1 MQAKKAGPR
10 FLFAVFIA
18 VICCP
23 WIFWFFLQGCIDTT
37 NYENRELQEA
47 PGIRDFEDYTSFPR
61 KFEAFFNDR
70 IPFRNALVML
80 KGAADYYAFGT
91 SPNKKVIIGKDGWL
105 FFDHPA
111 DGNPM
116 AGYRGYTLTE
126 EEVKAFAEH
135 CIRQR
140 DRLAEEGIDF
150 VIFIAPNKAR
160 IYSDK
165 MPDSIGPPAENYE
178 VKQIVNYLRE
188 NTDLKVFY
196 PIEELKRAR
205 EILPQD
211 IYYKTDTH
219 WNRIGGYVGTKVLLE
234 ALGINMPDWETG
246 EVTVFEDG
254 ERTGDLA
261 RLLGLFPGLQR
272 ENTEYTVGG
281 YDTHEVE
288 SLGDFEYEYRFRAK
302 GADPRKIFVI
312 WDSFSESMRPYLASQ
327 FNESEFV
334 YYPHYSY
341 ALLEEQKPDI
351 VIFEVVERY
360 WRNISYFEADE

>member
-1 MQAKKAGPR
+1 MKTKKAGPG

-23 WIFWFFLQGCIDTT
+23 WIFWGLLQGTVDTE
-37 NYENRELQEA
+37 NHENRTLQE
-47 PGIRDFEDYTSFPR
+47 PPEIRNFEEYQAFPR

-70 IPFRNALVML
+70 LPFRNNLVML
-80 KGAADYYAFGT
+80 KSAADYYAFGT
-91 SPNKKVIIGKDGWL
+91 SPNRKVIIGKDGWL
-105 FFDHPA
+105 FFDDPA

-126 EEVKAFAEH
+126 DEVRAFAEH
-135 CIRQR
+135 CVRQR
-140 DRLAEEGIDF
+140 DQLAAEGIDF

-160 IYSDK
+160 IYADK

-196 PIEELKRAR
+196 PIEELTRAR

-219 WNRIGGYVGTKVLLE
+219 WNRIGGYVGTRVLLS
-234 ALGINMPDWETG
+234 ALGIETPDWANG
-246 EVTVFEDG
+246 EVTFIPDG

-261 RLLGLFPGLQR
+261 RLLGLFPGLQSA
-272 ENTEYTVGG
+272 NTEYTAVG
-281 YDTHEVE
+281 YDHHGVE
-288 SLGDFEYEYRFRAK
+288 SLGDFDYEYRYRAR
-302 GADPRKIFVI
+302 GADSRKIFVI
-312 WDSFSESMRPYLASQ
+312 WDSFSESMRPYLAAA

-334 YYPHYSY
+334 YYPHYSH
-341 ALLEEQKPDI
+341 ALLAEQKPDI
-351 VIFEVVERY
+351 VIFEAVERY